1 MFPASALP
9 AQTREAAAWPLLDT
23 DPETVQEP
31 RMPAPDSNDRRSRRT
46 RSAVRQAMLEL
57 ITERGWDAVAVQDIC
72 DRADIGRSTFYTHYP
87 GKDELLLGSLEDL
100 RRFLRE
106 HGRQRRLAGDD
117 AAFSFALGL
126 AEHAFEQ
133 RRLFRAL
140 VGRRSGYLVQQRFR
154 EMVIRLV
161 GDELPPGDLAGLPR
175 SAVQR
180 WLAGA
185 FVELLGWWIEQRSL
199 LPPEELAGMFDRL
212 ARPVLGMRAAE
223 GKPTA

>member
-1 MFPASALP
+1 MPSPAS
-9 AQTREAAAWPLLDT
+9 D
-23 DPETVQEP
+23 
-31 RMPAPDSNDRRSRRT
+31 DRRSQRT
-46 RSAVRQAMLEL
+46 RRAVRQAMLEL

-72 DRADIGRSTFYTHYP
+72 ERADIGRSTFYTHYP
-87 GKDELLLGSLEDL
+87 SKDDLLLGSLEDL
-100 RRFLRE
+100 RQFLRD

-117 AAFSFALGL
+117 SAFSFALGL

-161 GDELPPGDLAGLPR
+161 GDELPPGDLPGLPR

-199 LPPEELAGMFDRL
+199 LPPEELAAMFDQL
-212 ARPVLGMRAAE
+212 ARPVLAMRPPATN
-223 GKPTA
+223 PQR